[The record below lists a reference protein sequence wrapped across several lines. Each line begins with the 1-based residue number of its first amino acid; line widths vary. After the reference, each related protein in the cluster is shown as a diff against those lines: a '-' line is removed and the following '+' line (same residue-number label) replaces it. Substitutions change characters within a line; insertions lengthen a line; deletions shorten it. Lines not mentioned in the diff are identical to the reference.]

1 MEYKRFKMLA
11 QLLLQQEER
20 CEQIM
25 EKPQEDLSAYMDEP
39 DEYLSLELKQFV
51 AAFDLFLRKKKKTE
65 EIRKHHLRTEKQ
77 RITAETK
84 MAEIRDFFQRN
95 PLREAGF
102 YELVKQEGGSYDVV
116 LTFSSLLEMMKEKRL
131 EAEQKYL
138 YGDITVRATRHLMEG
153 GNEPWKSK

>member
-1 MEYKRFKMLA
+1 M
-11 QLLLQQEER
+11 
-20 CEQIM
+20 
-25 EKPQEDLSAYMDEP
+25 
-39 DEYLSLELKQFV
+39 
-51 AAFDLFLRKKKKTE
+51 
-65 EIRKHHLRTEKQ
+65 
-77 RITAETK
+77 
-84 MAEIRDFFQRN
+84 
-95 PLREAGF
+95 REAGF